1 MAGENAPAASAAPVA
16 APVAAPAAPAAAAT
30 PAAAPAV
37 AAPAAAAPAAP
48 AAGTPPAAAAPAAA
62 KPEVVT
68 NLFDEPA
75 EEGKPAEGAED
86 KESKE
91 SKEGEKA
98 TAPAD
103 YTLTLPEGMTLDD
116 QALDSVRGAFA
127 DAAVPADKAQSLF
140 DRFVQGVG
148 AARQAALADATQHW
162 NDMQKDLKAEVAAD
176 PKLGGAKLQ
185 ATLQEINSGALA
197 LTDAATAKAFKQ
209 ALSTTGA
216 GNYLAVVRMLHA
228 ALSPHAA
235 AKPVNGGRPGT
246 SKGAV
251 QSMYPSATGGSGSTL
266 SPLS

>member
-86 KESKE
+86 KEG
-91 SKEGEKA
+91 KEGEKA

-103 YTLTLPEGMTLDD
+103 YALTLPEGMTLDD

-162 NDMQKDLKAEVAAD
+162 NDMQKAWKAEIAAD

-216 GNYLAVVRMLHA
+216 GNHPAVVRMLHA